1 MTTLQKTTD
10 ITAGYLF
17 LEDLFKRRLKSYFEN
32 GSDLDVDYTAL
43 PHLNGEVSTFSK
55 FVKNNKLNI
64 AEYVTIL
71 LAFAPHF
78 RPNLLDNF
86 IQNHL
91 PKNGNFPEIG
101 GVSSKQFRGFLPSGE
116 TAIFLLAGNDI
127 SKRFQIQGLFDYEHF
142 FYKNDILVLEEPL
155 TGEPRMSG
163 KLMLSQDYVELFST
177 GKIPKP
183 KFSQKFPARE
193 IDTQLEWA
201 DLVLSSAVK
210 SQIKDLMNWI
220 QHNDVLMN
228 EWEMGKRLRPGYVA
242 LFHGPPGTGKTMTA
256 GLLGKYT
263 GRDVFKI
270 DLSTVVSKYIGE
282 TEKNLSSLFDKAEN
296 KKWILFF
303 DEADALFG
311 KRTGVRDAHDK
322 YANQEVSYLL
332 QRIEQF
338 SGLIILASNIKSN
351 IDDAFLRRFNETVH
365 FPMPDRR
372 EREEIWRKAFPRIL
386 KEKMIKAGTSDLFQR
401 VSKYELSGGHI
412 INAVQYACLKFL
424 GEQSAQMPFKYVLE
438 GVKREIEKTGG
449 IFSE

>member
-1 MTTLQKTTD
+1 MTKQQKITD
-10 ITAGYLF
+10 IDLGYIF
-17 LEDLFKRRLKSYFEN
+17 LQNLIQKRLECYFGK
-32 GSDLDVDYTAL
+32 GSDFDIDYTAVPDL
-43 PHLNGEVSTFSK
+43 SAEGSAFSK
-55 FVKNNKLNI
+55 FVINNKLNI
-64 AEYVTIL
+64 AEYITLL

-78 RPNLLDNF
+78 RPTLLNDL
-86 IQNHL
+86 IQTHL
-91 PKNGNFPEIG
+91 PTNGDFPEIG
-101 GVSSKQFRGFLPSGE
+101 GVQSKQFRGFIPSGE
-116 TAIFLLAGNDI
+116 TVIFLLAENDT
-127 SKRFQIQGLFDYEHF
+127 SRRFHVQQLFDRDHL
-142 FYKNDILVLEEPL
+142 FYKNDILTLEEPL
-155 TGEPRMSG
+155 SGEPRMSG
-163 KLMLSQDYVELFST
+163 KLVLSPDFVELFST
-177 GKIPKP
+177 GEIPKP

-193 IDTQLEWA
+193 IETQLEWA
-201 DLVLSSAVK
+201 DVVLSNSVIN
-210 SQIKDLMNWI
+210 QIKDLMNWI
-220 QHNDVLMN
+220 KHNDVLMK
-228 EWEMGKRLRPGYVA
+228 EWEMGKRLRPGYVT

-282 TEKNLSSLFDKAEN
+282 TEKNLASLFDKAEN

-351 IDDAFLRRFNETVH
+351 IDEAFIRRFNEIIN
-365 FPMPDRR
+365 FPMPNRR
-372 EREEIWRKAFPRIL
+372 EREEIWKKSFPRIL
-386 KEKMIKAGTSDLFQR
+386 KEKMLVEGTVDMFQR

-424 GEQSAQMPFKYVLE
+424 GEPTVQMPFEYILE
-438 GVKREIEKTGG
+438 GIKREVEKTGG